1 MTQIHSAKQFAPET
15 FSDLVLRE
23 QLHRFSNSFQIVA
36 ALARQCNRQ
45 TGLLD
50 TASMVDALEDRLHAL
65 TTVHRLLATGFE
77 MRDFARHVREIA
89 RELVRSF
96 GRTDAVILRIDRFWL
111 PEQHRLRLGLIVSEL
126 VTNALKHSLC
136 NCAEGLI
143 EISARTNGR
152 TVILTVADSNRKTLD
167 GKRPLPSPIVAGLA
181 ESIGGVAEVVDQN
194 GYAVRVVLPWDEQP
208 AQVIEGIW
216 SPVPVMRTVS
226 VGAPC

>member
-1 MTQIHSAKQFAPET
+1 MTQIYSAKQFTPET
-15 FSDLVLRE
+15 FSDLLLRE

-36 ALARQCNRQ
+36 ALARRCDRE
-45 TGLLD
+45 TCSLD
-50 TASMVDALEDRLHAL
+50 SALMVDALEARLTAL
-65 TTVHRLLATGFE
+65 TTVHRLLATGSE
-77 MRDFARHVREIA
+77 MRDFAGHLGEIA

-96 GRTDAVILRIDRFWL
+96 GRTDGVILQTDRFWL
-111 PEQHRLRLGLIVSEL
+111 PEQHRLRLGLIVNEL

-136 NCAEGLI
+136 NCAEGRI
-143 EISARTNGR
+143 EISVRTIGR
-152 TVILTVADSNRKTLD
+152 TVVLTVADSNRKTLT

-194 GYAVRVVLPWDEQP
+194 GYAVRVVVPWDEQP

-216 SPVPVMRTVS
+216 SPVPVMPAMS